1 MLLKQLM
8 KVIDINEKKTK
19 REKKV
24 DQLSILVSLLS
35 NDFAN
40 RMNAIKNQNIRNEAM
55 ACILLHV
62 LECLKNGQMTKEQ
75 VLNII
80 DVGIKRSFPE

>member
-1 MLLKQLM
+1 M
-8 KVIDINEKKTK
+8 KIIDINEKKTK
-19 REKKV
+19 REKKI

-55 ACILLHV
+55 ACILIYV
-62 LECLKNGQMTKEQ
+62 MECLKNGHMSKEQ
-75 VLNII
+75 VLNIV
-80 DVGIKRSFPE
+80 DVGIKRIFPE

>member
-1 MLLKQLM
+1 M
-8 KVIDINEKKTK
+8 KIIDINEKKSK
-19 REKKV
+19 KEKKI

-55 ACILLHV
+55 ACILIYV
-62 LECLKNGQMTKEQ
+62 LECLKNGHMSKEQ
-75 VLNII
+75 VLNIV
-80 DVGIKRSFPE
+80 DVGIKRVFPE

>member
-1 MLLKQLM
+1 M
-8 KVIDINEKKTK
+8 KIIDINEKKTK
-19 REKKV
+19 REKKI

-55 ACILLHV
+55 ACILIYV
-62 LECLKNGQMTKEQ
+62 MECLKNGHMPKEQ
-75 VLNII
+75 VLNIV
-80 DVGIKRSFPE
+80 DVGIKRIFPE